1 MDFQGPKAADLA
13 NVYALNLGFF
23 KLLRTHAGLLTGA
36 NTAAASVVAKLA
48 ALPNAR
54 ADRVAQCPFL
64 MFALAAA
71 EDRRWTTLFD
81 DNEQPDLL
89 DEMHRPPDA
98 VALLTAATLGF
109 LWELA
114 RRNPYATRLVS
125 GASLG
130 WCEQLADSAPLRLF
144 QFAARQSNLLAPR
157 LATQSFFWEKL
168 IGAGS
173 SHEADIRRSA
183 HLCALQTVLT
193 RSPNKRYRALR
204 AAACRM
210 PAPTLRVADHGRR
223 SPGN

>member
-13 NVYALNLGFF
+13 NVYSLNLGFLR
-23 KLLRTHAGLLTGA
+23 LLRTHAGLLAGA
-36 NTAAASVVAKLA
+36 NTAAASVVARLA
-48 ALPNAR
+48 ALPVAR

-64 MFALAAA
+64 LFALAEA
-71 EDRRWTTLFD
+71 EDRRWSILFD
-81 DNEQPDLL
+81 DNEQHDLL

-130 WCEQLADSAPLRLF
+130 WCEQLADCAPFRLF

-157 LATQSFFWEKL
+157 LATHGFFWEKL

-173 SHEADIRRSA
+173 SYEVDIRRSA

-193 RSPNKRYRALR
+193 RRPDERYRPSR

-223 SPGN
+223 PPRN